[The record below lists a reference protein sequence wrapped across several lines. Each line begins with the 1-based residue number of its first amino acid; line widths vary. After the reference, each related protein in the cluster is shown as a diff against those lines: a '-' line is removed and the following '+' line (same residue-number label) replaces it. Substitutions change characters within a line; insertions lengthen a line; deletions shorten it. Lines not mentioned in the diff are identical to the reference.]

1 MTIYID
7 PPVWPAHGTVFSHVI
22 SDESLDELHR
32 FAAAAGV
39 SERAFDE
46 DHYDVPEV
54 RYAELVARGAEQVS
68 GGELARILGRCG
80 LRVKIRERS
89 AKVRPNLAR
98 SWARLG
104 HSVLGAENLQS
115 ETGIRWAALGEDL
128 LDRWSEPHRSYHA
141 LPHLAAVLRT
151 VRLLERHGEC
161 PSHHT
166 PSLLLASWYHDAV
179 YAGDAGND
187 EEASAR
193 LAEEQ
198 LNELLPGAV
207 MEETARLVR
216 LTASHAPEEA
226 DIAGSVLVDAD
237 LEVLGREPARYR
249 RYAEQVRADYS
260 HVPEEQFR
268 MGRTQV
274 LERLLAAPELFRTET
289 GRRFW
294 EAQARE
300 NIVGELRTL
309 SRNKVAK

>member
-32 FAAAAGV
+32 FAAAADI

-46 DHYDVPEV
+46 DHYDVPEF
-54 RYAELVARGAEQVS
+54 RYAELVAHGAVQVS
-68 GGELARILGRCG
+68 GGDLARILGRSG

-98 SWARLG
+98 SWTQLG
-104 HSVLGAENLQS
+104 HNLLRVEILQG
-115 ETGIRWAALGEDL
+115 ETSIRWAALGEDL

-166 PSLLLASWYHDAV
+166 PALLLAGWYHDAV
-179 YAGDAGND
+179 YAGASGND

-198 LNELLPGAV
+198 LSTLLPNTV

-216 LTASHAPEEA
+216 LTASHAPDEA
-226 DIAGSVLVDAD
+226 DIAGRVLVDAD

-260 HVPEEQFR
+260 HVPEDQFR
-268 MGRTQV
+268 AGRARV

-289 GRRFW
+289 GRRLW

-300 NIVGELRTL
+300 NMEQELGTL
-309 SRNKVAK
+309 SRSRTTG